1 MNEEE
6 KAKREEALTK
16 LAEISQQLEI
26 GRKVYEHDND
36 TWWNGLTEKERQDAF
51 YAVCKRIHDGDMLQ
65 NGTYRYVLYDV
76 FGFDPGMY
84 GAGMD
89 CGYMA
94 IHNAIAEGEELQR
107 MHKVDR
113 FEVIDENGRAYVR
126 GIGQVKRLKFELQD
140 NDCTLKVFVNGKNP
154 LDV

>member
-6 KAKREEALTK
+6 KSKREEALTK
-16 LAEISQQLEI
+16 LAELGQEMER
-26 GRKVYEHDND
+26 GRKLYEHDND
-36 TWWNGLTEKERQDAF
+36 TWWGGLTEKEREDAF
-51 YAVCKRIHDGDMLQ
+51 YAVCKRIHRGDIEL
-65 NGTYRYVLYDV
+65 NGSYRYVLYDV

-107 MHKVDR
+107 MQTVDR
-113 FEVIDENGRAYVR
+113 FEVIDETGRAYAQ
-126 GIGQVKRLKFELQD
+126 GIGKVKSIKFSLQD
-140 NDCTLKVFVNGKNP
+140 DGCTLKVFINDRKSLNI
-154 LDV
+154 